1 MHDFCVRYFDTFR
14 GWDEAGAYM
23 FYMLY
28 QNILR
33 YMVNAIEGTSDLKMV
48 MIGGHDITVD
58 KFMNFL
64 ACRWSFLSPRR
75 LGGRR
80 LKMQR

>member
-1 MHDFCVRYFDTFR
+1 MRYFDTFR

-64 ACRWSFLSPRR
+64 DGLKIIPRTHYPHYACNIVKNSI
-75 LGGRR
+75 
-80 LKMQR
+80 